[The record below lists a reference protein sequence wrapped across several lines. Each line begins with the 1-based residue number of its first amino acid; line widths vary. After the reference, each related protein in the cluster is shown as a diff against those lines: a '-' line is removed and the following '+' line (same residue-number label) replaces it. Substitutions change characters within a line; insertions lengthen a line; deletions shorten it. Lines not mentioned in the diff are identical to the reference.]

1 MRGRTNEGLLPA
13 RQCRTPIAF
22 MTIVI
27 AVLSAYV
34 DAQTPATTP
43 TPDSRGIG
51 VQSASAGTSQAEQR
65 AREAKP
71 ELVLQTGYN
80 SMIGATRLVFS
91 PDGRLLATAT
101 YRSSTIKLWET
112 ATGRELR
119 DLSSGTQSVLAVA
132 PVVAFSPD
140 SRLIAAAAGDNSVR
154 IWEVTSGREL
164 QTLAGSQGS
173 VASSIGV
180 SFIGF
185 SSNSQIVTVSDLL
198 RVWDVSSGK
207 EL

>member
-1 MRGRTNEGLLPA
+1 MRVYFQHVSAARRYAFRTIL
-13 RQCRTPIAF
+13 IA
-22 MTIVI
+22 M
-27 AVLSAYV
+27 LSAYV
-34 DAQTPATTP
+34 HAQTPATTP

-51 VQSASAGTSQAEQR
+51 VQSASAGNSQAEQGV
-65 AREAKP
+65 REAKP

-140 SRLIAAAAGDNSVR
+140 SRLIAAAAGDDTIKV
-154 IWEVTSGREL
+154 WEVISGREVQTVTSGE
-164 QTLAGSQGS
+164 GG
-173 VASSIGV
+173 VAS
-180 SFIGF
+180 
-185 SSNSQIVTVSDLL
+185 
-198 RVWDVSSGK
+198 
-207 EL
+207 